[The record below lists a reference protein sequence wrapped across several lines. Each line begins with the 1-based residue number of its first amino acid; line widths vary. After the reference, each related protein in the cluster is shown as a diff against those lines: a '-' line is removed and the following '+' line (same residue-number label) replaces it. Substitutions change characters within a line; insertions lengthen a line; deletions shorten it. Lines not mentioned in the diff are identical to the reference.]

1 MYGGVAISISCLYQ
15 RVYAEMSTI
24 DKILI
29 SCAIAVIVFT
39 ITMIVIFCI
48 FQSVP
53 DTLIENF
60 FNLFTGEIVLTFCI
74 WWIKKKYSK
83 EKEKKDE

>member
-1 MYGGVAISISCLYQ
+1 
-15 RVYAEMSTI
+15 MSTI

-29 SCAIAVIVFT
+29 ICGIAVIVFT
-39 ITMIVIFCI
+39 VTMIVIFCI

-60 FNLFTGEIVLTFCI
+60 YSLFTGEIFITFAI
-74 WWIKKKYSK
+74 WWIKKKYGK
-83 EKEKKDE
+83 EKEK

>member
-1 MYGGVAISISCLYQ
+1 MN
-15 RVYAEMSTI
+15 TI

-29 SCAIAVIVFT
+29 ACAIAVIVFT

-53 DTLIENF
+53 DTLIDAVFGLMGSEA
-60 FNLFTGEIVLTFCI
+60 IITFAI
-74 WWIKKKYSK
+74 WWIKKKASSRK
-83 EKEKKDE
+83 DKDNGLEK

>member
-1 MYGGVAISISCLYQ
+1 MN
-15 RVYAEMSTI
+15 TI

-29 SCAIAVIVFT
+29 ACAIAVIFFT

-53 DTLIENF
+53 DTLIDAVFGLMGSEAV
-60 FNLFTGEIVLTFCI
+60 ITFAI
-74 WWIKKKYSK
+74 WWIKKKAK
-83 EKEKKDE
+83 GDKK

>member
-1 MYGGVAISISCLYQ
+1 MKREQ
-15 RVYAEMSTI
+15 MSTI

-29 SCAIAVIVFT
+29 SCAVAVIVFT
-39 ITMIVIFCI
+39 ITMVVIFCI

-83 EKEKKDE
+83 EKGKTE